1 MKTMKTFSRRI
12 AALLLVVTVGITAL
26 APAASASSIQLPS
39 LPKDQ
44 CVVDAAGVLSDS
56 TTSEL
61 ETLNAQLS
69 SSCDGAQI
77 GVLTVDYT
85 GSATTE
91 DYATEAFNTWG
102 IGSSSKNNGVL
113 ILLVM
118 QSDQYADGDYYLT
131 YGDGFRSTMLADQAS
146 TLVQTMEDDFAAK
159 KYDAAVLTCA
169 TNVAN
174 TIAEVYGV
182 TLSGGTIYSDGS
194 DTQTTRPSVEP
205 VPPQKHY
212 SIWENFIGGIFS
224 MLQNLSE
231 TVIVPIAAAILALV
245 MCYELI
251 DMIVEKNN
259 MHDFDSSMFFRWI
272 FKSAFAILIVTNT
285 WNIVMGVFDAT
296 QQVVNQSAG
305 VIIGDTSIDFDT
317 LLPDLESRLEAMDI
331 GPLLG
336 LWFQTL
342 VVGLTMN
349 ILSVCIFLVTYGR
362 MIEIYAVT
370 ALGPIPLATLG
381 NAEWRGMGQN
391 YLKSLL
397 ALGFQ
402 AFLIMVVVGI
412 YAVLIQQIGTA
423 DDISGAI
430 WGCMG
435 YTVLL
440 CFCLFKTGSIS
451 KAVFTA
457 H

>member
-1 MKTMKTFSRRI
+1 MKTMKTLSIRI

-26 APAASASSIQLPS
+26 APAASAANIQLPS

-44 CVVDAAGVLSDS
+44 CVVDDAGVLSDS

-61 ETLNAQLS
+61 ETINAQLS

-102 IGSSSKNNGVL
+102 IGSSRKNNGVL

-146 TLVQTMEDDFAAK
+146 SLVQTMEDDFAAK

-174 TIAEVYGV
+174 TIAQVYGV

-212 SIWENFIGGIFS
+212 SIWESFIGGIFS
-224 MLQNLSE
+224 MLAYIILFIAVFFIFITPLGHSFGCSGGRLAGSAHGVGTE
-231 TVIVPIAAAILALV
+231 ARALPAALTMTSAPAVVSMAALAAREAHGGLVLPGAAASVEAALAVWAAAPVLAEPGAAAAALAAWAAAAATAAEPDADAEHFLILDRATSTA
-245 MCYELI
+245 
-251 DMIVEKNN
+251 D
-259 MHDFDSSMFFRWI
+259 
-272 FKSAFAILIVTNT
+272 AISYHICR
-285 WNIVMGVFDAT
+285 
-296 QQVVNQSAG
+296 AG
-305 VIIGDTSIDFDT
+305 VIFCLFLLRLSI
-317 LLPDLESRLEAMDI
+317 LPK
-331 GPLLG
+331 P
-336 LWFQTL
+336 
-342 VVGLTMN
+342 
-349 ILSVCIFLVTYGR
+349 C
-362 MIEIYAVT
+362 
-370 ALGPIPLATLG
+370 PP
-381 NAEWRGMGQN
+381 
-391 YLKSLL
+391 
-397 ALGFQ
+397 
-402 AFLIMVVVGI
+402 GI
-412 YAVLIQQIGTA
+412 YAR
-423 DDISGAI
+423 
-430 WGCMG
+430 
-435 YTVLL
+435 
-440 CFCLFKTGSIS
+440 
-451 KAVFTA
+451 
-457 H
+457 

>member
-224 MLQNLSE
+224 MLAYIILFIAVFFIFITPLGHSFGWFWGPFGWFGARRWHRGPRPPRGPYDDFGPGGGFFMAALAARE
-231 TVIVPIAAAILALV
+231 AHGGRVLPAAAASVEAALAVWAAAPVLA
-245 MCYELI
+245 EPGAAAAASAASAAWAAAAATAAEP
-251 DMIVEKNN
+251 DA
-259 MHDFDSSMFFRWI
+259 DADSITKKAPCFEQ
-272 FKSAFAILIVTNT
+272 KHGAFCFI
-285 WNIVMGVFDAT
+285 
-296 QQVVNQSAG
+296 SAG
-305 VIIGDTSIDFDT
+305 YC
-317 LLPDLESRLEAMDI
+317 P
-331 GPLLG
+331 
-336 LWFQTL
+336 
-342 VVGLTMN
+342 
-349 ILSVCIFLVTYGR
+349 
-362 MIEIYAVT
+362 
-370 ALGPIPLATLG
+370 
-381 NAEWRGMGQN
+381 
-391 YLKSLL
+391 
-397 ALGFQ
+397 
-402 AFLIMVVVGI
+402 
-412 YAVLIQQIGTA
+412 
-423 DDISGAI
+423 
-430 WGCMG
+430 
-435 YTVLL
+435 
-440 CFCLFKTGSIS
+440 
-451 KAVFTA
+451 
-457 H
+457 

>member
-44 CVVDAAGVLSDS
+44 WVVDDAGVLSDS

-91 DYATEAFNTWG
+91 DYAAEAFNTWG

-146 TLVQTMEDDFAAK
+146 SLVQTMEDDFAAK

-174 TIAEVYGV
+174 TIAQVYGV

-212 SIWENFIGGIFS
+212 SIWESFIGGIFS
-224 MLQNLSE
+224 MLAYIILFIAVFFIFITPLGHSFGWFWGRLAGSAHGVGTE
-231 TVIVPIAAAILALV
+231 ARALPAALTMTSAPAVVSMAALAAREAPVGLVLPAEAVSAALAVWAAAPVLA
-245 MCYELI
+245 EPGAAAAASAAWAAAAATAAEP
-251 DMIVEKNN
+251 DA
-259 MHDFDSSMFFRWI
+259 DADSMT
-272 FKSAFAILIVTNT
+272 K
-285 WNIVMGVFDAT
+285 GK
-296 QQVVNQSAG
+296 
-305 VIIGDTSIDFDT
+305 
-317 LLPDLESRLEAMDI
+317 PH
-331 GPLLG
+331 
-336 LWFQTL
+336 
-342 VVGLTMN
+342 LTMG
-349 ILSVCIFLVTYGR
+349 L
-362 MIEIYAVT
+362 
-370 ALGPIPLATLG
+370 P
-381 NAEWRGMGQN
+381 
-391 YLKSLL
+391 
-397 ALGFQ
+397 
-402 AFLIMVVVGI
+402 
-412 YAVLIQQIGTA
+412 
-423 DDISGAI
+423 
-430 WGCMG
+430 
-435 YTVLL
+435 
-440 CFCLFKTGSIS
+440 FCLFVI
-451 KAVFTA
+451 
-457 H
+457 

>member
-1 MKTMKTFSRRI
+1 MKTMKTLSRRI

-44 CVVDAAGVLSDS
+44 CVVDDAGVLSDS

-61 ETLNAQLS
+61 ETINAQLS

-102 IGSSSKNNGVL
+102 IGSSGKNNGVL

-146 TLVQTMEDDFAAK
+146 SLVQTMEDDFAAK

-212 SIWENFIGGIFS
+212 SIWESFIGGIFS
-224 MLQNLSE
+224 MLAYIILFIAVFFIFITPLGHSFGWFWGPFGWFGARRRHRGPRPPRGPYDDFGPGGGFYGGPAARE
-231 TVIVPIAAAILALV
+231 AHGGLVLPAAAASVEAALAVWAAAPVLA
-245 MCYELI
+245 EPGAAAAA
-251 DMIVEKNN
+251 
-259 MHDFDSSMFFRWI
+259 
-272 FKSAFAILIVTNT
+272 SAAWAAAAATAAEP
-285 WNIVMGVFDAT
+285 DAD
-296 QQVVNQSAG
+296 A
-305 VIIGDTSIDFDT
+305 
-317 LLPDLESRLEAMDI
+317 DI
-331 GPLLG
+331 MTKGKPHL
-336 LWFQTL
+336 T
-342 VVGLTMN
+342 VGL
-349 ILSVCIFLVTYGR
+349 
-362 MIEIYAVT
+362 
-370 ALGPIPLATLG
+370 P
-381 NAEWRGMGQN
+381 
-391 YLKSLL
+391 
-397 ALGFQ
+397 
-402 AFLIMVVVGI
+402 
-412 YAVLIQQIGTA
+412 
-423 DDISGAI
+423 
-430 WGCMG
+430 
-435 YTVLL
+435 
-440 CFCLFKTGSIS
+440 FCPFVI
-451 KAVFTA
+451 
-457 H
+457 

>member
-44 CVVDAAGVLSDS
+44 CVVDDAGVLSDS

-61 ETLNAQLS
+61 ETINAQLS

-146 TLVQTMEDDFAAK
+146 SLVQTMEDDFAAK

-224 MLQNLSE
+224 MLAYIILF
-231 TVIVPIAAAILALV
+231 IAVFFIFITPLGHSFGWFWGPFGWFGARRWHRGPRPPRGP
-245 MCYELI
+245 Y
-251 DMIVEKNN
+251 D
-259 MHDFDSSMFFRWI
+259 DFGPRRW
-272 FKSAFAILIVTNT
+272 FL
-285 WNIVMGVFDAT
+285 WR
-296 QQVVNQSAG
+296 
-305 VIIGDTSIDFDT
+305 
-317 LLPDLESRLEAMDI
+317 PSRPKRPT
-331 GPLLG
+331 GPRPPRG
-336 LWFQTL
+336 GGF
-342 VVGLTMN
+342 GG
-349 ILSVCIFLVTYGR
+349 SGFG
-362 MIEIYAVT
+362 
-370 ALGPIPLATLG
+370 
-381 NAEWRGMGQN
+381 GMGGG
-391 YLKSLL
+391 S
-397 ALGFQ
+397 GF
-402 AFLIMVVVGI
+402 G
-412 YAVLIQQIGTA
+412 
-423 DDISGAI
+423 GA
-430 WGCMG
+430 GRGGGSFGGMG
-435 YTVLL
+435 G
-440 CFCLFKTGSIS
+440 GSS
-451 KAVFTA
+451 HGGGAGRGR
-457 H
+457 

>member
-1 MKTMKTFSRRI
+1 MKTMKTLSRRI

-26 APAASASSIQLPS
+26 APAASAANIQLPS

-44 CVVDAAGVLSDS
+44 CVVDDAGVLSDS

-91 DYATEAFNTWG
+91 DYAMAAINAWG

-131 YGDGFRSTMLADQAS
+131 YGDGFRSTLLADQAS

-194 DTQTTRPSVEP
+194 DT
-205 VPPQKHY
+205 
-212 SIWENFIGGIFS
+212 
-224 MLQNLSE
+224 
-231 TVIVPIAAAILALV
+231 
-245 MCYELI
+245 
-251 DMIVEKNN
+251 
-259 MHDFDSSMFFRWI
+259 
-272 FKSAFAILIVTNT
+272 
-285 WNIVMGVFDAT
+285 
-296 QQVVNQSAG
+296 
-305 VIIGDTSIDFDT
+305 
-317 LLPDLESRLEAMDI
+317 
-331 GPLLG
+331 
-336 LWFQTL
+336 
-342 VVGLTMN
+342 
-349 ILSVCIFLVTYGR
+349 
-362 MIEIYAVT
+362 
-370 ALGPIPLATLG
+370 
-381 NAEWRGMGQN
+381 
-391 YLKSLL
+391 
-397 ALGFQ
+397 
-402 AFLIMVVVGI
+402 
-412 YAVLIQQIGTA
+412 
-423 DDISGAI
+423 
-430 WGCMG
+430 
-435 YTVLL
+435 
-440 CFCLFKTGSIS
+440 
-451 KAVFTA
+451 
-457 H
+457 

>member
-26 APAASASSIQLPS
+26 APAASAANIQLPS
-39 LPKDQ
+39 LLKDQ
-44 CVVDAAGVLSDS
+44 CVVDDAGVLSDS

-91 DYATEAFNTWG
+91 DYATEAFDTWG

-146 TLVQTMEDDFAAK
+146 SLVQTMEDDFAAK

-212 SIWENFIGGIFS
+212 SIWESFIGGIFS
-224 MLQNLSE
+224 MLAYIILFIAVFFIFITPLGHSFGWFSAHGVGTE
-231 TVIVPIAAAILALV
+231 ARALPAALTMTSAPAVVSMAALAAREAPVGLVLPGAAASVEAALAVWAAAPVLA
-245 MCYELI
+245 EPGAAAAASAAWAAAAATAAEP
-251 DMIVEKNN
+251 DA
-259 MHDFDSSMFFRWI
+259 DADADSITKKAPCFEQ
-272 FKSAFAILIVTNT
+272 KHGAFCFI
-285 WNIVMGVFDAT
+285 
-296 QQVVNQSAG
+296 SAG
-305 VIIGDTSIDFDT
+305 YC
-317 LLPDLESRLEAMDI
+317 P
-331 GPLLG
+331 
-336 LWFQTL
+336 
-342 VVGLTMN
+342 
-349 ILSVCIFLVTYGR
+349 
-362 MIEIYAVT
+362 
-370 ALGPIPLATLG
+370 
-381 NAEWRGMGQN
+381 
-391 YLKSLL
+391 
-397 ALGFQ
+397 
-402 AFLIMVVVGI
+402 
-412 YAVLIQQIGTA
+412 
-423 DDISGAI
+423 
-430 WGCMG
+430 
-435 YTVLL
+435 
-440 CFCLFKTGSIS
+440 
-451 KAVFTA
+451 
-457 H
+457 

>member
-44 CVVDAAGVLSDS
+44 CVVDDAGVLSDS

-85 GSATTE
+85 GNATTE

-146 TLVQTMEDDFAAK
+146 SLVQTMEDDFAAK

-212 SIWENFIGGIFS
+212 SIWGKTLSAAFSPCLLISSCLSQFSLSLSPLSATPSAGSGAGWFGARRWHQRPAPSRGPYDDFWPRRWFLLRPRGPRGLVLRGGGFGGS
-224 MLQNLSE
+224 GFGGMGGGSGFGGAGRWRQL
-231 TVIVPIAAAILALV
+231 PAAWAAAATAA
-245 MCYELI
+245 EP
-251 DMIVEKNN
+251 
-259 MHDFDSSMFFRWI
+259 
-272 FKSAFAILIVTNT
+272 
-285 WNIVMGVFDAT
+285 DA
-296 QQVVNQSAG
+296 
-305 VIIGDTSIDFDT
+305 D
-317 LLPDLESRLEAMDI
+317 
-331 GPLLG
+331 
-336 LWFQTL
+336 
-342 VVGLTMN
+342 
-349 ILSVCIFLVTYGR
+349 
-362 MIEIYAVT
+362 
-370 ALGPIPLATLG
+370 
-381 NAEWRGMGQN
+381 AEH
-391 YLKSLL
+391 
-397 ALGFQ
+397 F
-402 AFLIMVVVGI
+402 
-412 YAVLIQQIGTA
+412 
-423 DDISGAI
+423 
-430 WGCMG
+430 
-435 YTVLL
+435 
-440 CFCLFKTGSIS
+440 
-451 KAVFTA
+451 
-457 H
+457 

>member
-1 MKTMKTFSRRI
+1 MKTMKTLSRRI

-26 APAASASSIQLPS
+26 APAASAANIQLPS

-44 CVVDAAGVLSDS
+44 CVVDDAGVLSDS

-146 TLVQTMEDDFAAK
+146 SLVQTMEDDFAAK

-194 DTQTTRPSVEP
+194 DTQITRPSVEP

-212 SIWENFIGGIFS
+212 SIWESFIGGIFS
-224 MLQNLSE
+224 MLAY
-231 TVIVPIAAAILALV
+231 IILF
-245 MCYELI
+245 I
-251 DMIVEKNN
+251 
-259 MHDFDSSMFFRWI
+259 
-272 FKSAFAILIVTNT
+272 
-285 WNIVMGVFDAT
+285 
-296 QQVVNQSAG
+296 
-305 VIIGDTSIDFDT
+305 
-317 LLPDLESRLEAMDI
+317 
-331 GPLLG
+331 
-336 LWFQTL
+336 
-342 VVGLTMN
+342 
-349 ILSVCIFLVTYGR
+349 
-362 MIEIYAVT
+362 
-370 ALGPIPLATLG
+370 
-381 NAEWRGMGQN
+381 
-391 YLKSLL
+391 
-397 ALGFQ
+397 
-402 AFLIMVVVGI
+402 
-412 YAVLIQQIGTA
+412 
-423 DDISGAI
+423 
-430 WGCMG
+430 
-435 YTVLL
+435 
-440 CFCLFKTGSIS
+440 
-451 KAVFTA
+451 AVFFIFITPLGHSFGWFWGPFGWFGA
-457 H
+457 RRRHRGPHPSRKFLPI

>member
-44 CVVDAAGVLSDS
+44 CVVDDAGVLSDS

-91 DYATEAFNTWG
+91 DYAMAAINAWG

-131 YGDGFRSTMLADQAS
+131 YGDGFRSTLLADQAS
-146 TLVQTMEDDFAAK
+146 SLVQTMEDDFAAK

-212 SIWENFIGGIFS
+212 SIWESFIGGIFS
-224 MLQNLSE
+224 MLAYIILFIAVFFIFITPLGHSFGWFWGPFGWSAHGVGTE
-231 TVIVPIAAAILALV
+231 ARALPAALTMTSAPAVVSMAALAAREAPVGLVLPGAAASVEAALAVWAAAPVLAEPGAAAAALAV
-245 MCYELI
+245 
-251 DMIVEKNN
+251 VAPAA
-259 MHDFDSSMFFRWI
+259 
-272 FKSAFAILIVTNT
+272 SAAWAAAAATAAEP
-285 WNIVMGVFDAT
+285 DAD
-296 QQVVNQSAG
+296 A
-305 VIIGDTSIDFDT
+305 
-317 LLPDLESRLEAMDI
+317 DI
-331 GPLLG
+331 MTKGKPHR
-336 LWFQTL
+336 T
-342 VVGLTMN
+342 VGL
-349 ILSVCIFLVTYGR
+349 
-362 MIEIYAVT
+362 
-370 ALGPIPLATLG
+370 P
-381 NAEWRGMGQN
+381 
-391 YLKSLL
+391 
-397 ALGFQ
+397 
-402 AFLIMVVVGI
+402 
-412 YAVLIQQIGTA
+412 
-423 DDISGAI
+423 
-430 WGCMG
+430 
-435 YTVLL
+435 
-440 CFCLFKTGSIS
+440 FCLFVI
-451 KAVFTA
+451 
-457 H
+457 

>member
-146 TLVQTMEDDFAAK
+146 TLVQTM
-159 KYDAAVLTCA
+159 
-169 TNVAN
+169 
-174 TIAEVYGV
+174 
-182 TLSGGTIYSDGS
+182 
-194 DTQTTRPSVEP
+194 
-205 VPPQKHY
+205 
-212 SIWENFIGGIFS
+212 W
-224 MLQNLSE
+224 
-231 TVIVPIAAAILALV
+231 
-245 MCYELI
+245 
-251 DMIVEKNN
+251 
-259 MHDFDSSMFFRWI
+259 
-272 FKSAFAILIVTNT
+272 
-285 WNIVMGVFDAT
+285 
-296 QQVVNQSAG
+296 
-305 VIIGDTSIDFDT
+305 
-317 LLPDLESRLEAMDI
+317 
-331 GPLLG
+331 
-336 LWFQTL
+336 
-342 VVGLTMN
+342 
-349 ILSVCIFLVTYGR
+349 
-362 MIEIYAVT
+362 
-370 ALGPIPLATLG
+370 PIPSQ
-381 NAEWRGMGQN
+381 R
-391 YLKSLL
+391 
-397 ALGFQ
+397 
-402 AFLIMVVVGI
+402 
-412 YAVLIQQIGTA
+412 
-423 DDISGAI
+423 
-430 WGCMG
+430 C
-435 YTVLL
+435 
-440 CFCLFKTGSIS
+440 TGSL
-451 KAVFTA
+451 
-457 H
+457 

>member
-44 CVVDAAGVLSDS
+44 CVVDDAGVLSDS

-61 ETLNAQLS
+61 ETINAQLS
-69 SSCDGAQI
+69 SSCNGAQI

-85 GSATTE
+85 GNATTE

-102 IGSSSKNNGVL
+102 ISSSSKNNGVL

-131 YGDGFRSTMLADQAS
+131 YGDGFRSTLLADQAS

-212 SIWENFIGGIFS
+212 SIWEGFIGGIFS
-224 MLQNLSE
+224 MLAYIILF
-231 TVIVPIAAAILALV
+231 IAV
-245 MCYELI
+245 
-251 DMIVEKNN
+251 
-259 MHDFDSSMFFRWI
+259 FFI
-272 FKSAFAILIVTNT
+272 FIT
-285 WNIVMGVFDAT
+285 
-296 QQVVNQSAG
+296 
-305 VIIGDTSIDFDT
+305 
-317 LLPDLESRLEAMDI
+317 PSR
-331 GPLLG
+331 PLLRLVLG
-336 LWFQTL
+336 AVCWFGARRWHRGPRPPR
-342 VVGLTMN
+342 GLTRLRPRRWFLCGPRAREAPGASSSRGGGFGGSGLAVWRRSGLRSRARRRQLWRRSFRRLRRHGRRQQPRRRSRTRTL
-349 ILSVCIFLVTYGR
+349 IL
-362 MIEIYAVT
+362 
-370 ALGPIPLATLG
+370 
-381 NAEWRGMGQN
+381 
-391 YLKSLL
+391 
-397 ALGFQ
+397 
-402 AFLIMVVVGI
+402 
-412 YAVLIQQIGTA
+412 
-423 DDISGAI
+423 
-430 WGCMG
+430 
-435 YTVLL
+435 
-440 CFCLFKTGSIS
+440 
-451 KAVFTA
+451 
-457 H
+457 

>member
-44 CVVDAAGVLSDS
+44 CVVDDAGVLSDS

-224 MLQNLSE
+224 MLAYIILFIAVFFIFITPLGHSFGWFWGPFGWFGTE
-231 TVIVPIAAAILALV
+231 ARALPAALTMTSAPAVVSMAALAAREAPVGLVLPAAAASVEAALAVWAAAPVLA
-245 MCYELI
+245 EPGAAAA
-251 DMIVEKNN
+251 
-259 MHDFDSSMFFRWI
+259 
-272 FKSAFAILIVTNT
+272 SAAWAAAAATAAEP
-285 WNIVMGVFDAT
+285 DAD
-296 QQVVNQSAG
+296 A
-305 VIIGDTSIDFDT
+305 
-317 LLPDLESRLEAMDI
+317 DI
-331 GPLLG
+331 MTKGKPHL
-336 LWFQTL
+336 T
-342 VVGLTMN
+342 VGL
-349 ILSVCIFLVTYGR
+349 
-362 MIEIYAVT
+362 
-370 ALGPIPLATLG
+370 P
-381 NAEWRGMGQN
+381 
-391 YLKSLL
+391 
-397 ALGFQ
+397 
-402 AFLIMVVVGI
+402 
-412 YAVLIQQIGTA
+412 
-423 DDISGAI
+423 
-430 WGCMG
+430 
-435 YTVLL
+435 
-440 CFCLFKTGSIS
+440 FCPFVI
-451 KAVFTA
+451 
-457 H
+457 